1 MTAAVLA
8 VDGGNS
14 KTDIAL
20 VGDDGQVLA
29 FVRGPTSSH
38 QAVGLERGMDQ
49 LIGLVAGAAALAG
62 LDPAARPIARIGVH
76 ARGADHPRD
85 VGCWSGATGAA

>member
-20 VGDDGQVLA
+20 VADDGRVLA

-49 LIGLVAGAAALAG
+49 LVGLVVRRGRPGRARSDG
-62 LDPAARPIARIGVH
+62 PADRPDRRPCD
-76 ARGADHPRD
+76 RGRRLPA
-85 VGCWSGATGAA
+85 

>member
-1 MTAAVLA
+1 MTSAVLA

-20 VGDDGQVLA
+20 VADDGRVLA

-49 LIGLVAGAAALAG
+49 LVGLVSDAAARAG
-62 LDPAARPIARIGVH
+62 LDSAEIYIIEIV
-76 ARGADHPRD
+76 
-85 VGCWSGATGAA
+85 VFSFCFC